1 MKLLH
6 LFVAS
11 FSLSLRVSLA
21 HRVNLVFD
29 LGQSLITIATV
40 LATTLVVYQ
49 HTNVL
54 AGWSRSDIV
63 VLTGIYALISGI
75 YGSFIDPN
83 LSTFVGTIRDGS
95 LDDALLRPAPSWF
108 TTTCREHAPAA
119 LGKSV
124 VGLGVIVV
132 GVRHLPHLPDPLNI
146 VAGAVLVGEAVV
158 ITWSLSLIIASLG
171 FWAGRFELAP
181 LTASLWDV
189 GRYPTNAYHQ
199 PLRIVVGYLLPVA
212 GMITLPSTALTR
224 NDPLV
229 PVLIGSALT
238 VGFIAV
244 AVFVFRQG
252 LKRYTGASS

>member
-83 LSTFVGTIRDGS
+83 LST
-95 LDDALLRPAPSWF
+95 
-108 TTTCREHAPAA
+108 